1 MSSSASQVS
10 ILSGSGWH
18 EAIMIIG
25 LVGVA
30 AILFWG
36 VITMGRGGA
45 YNKNKSNKIM
55 RYRIIAQAV
64 VLLIFISLLWFR
76 QSA

>member
-1 MSSSASQVS
+1 MGSSASQVS
-10 ILSGSGWH
+10 ILSGSGWP

-36 VITMGRGGA
+36 VITMGQGGA

>member
-1 MSSSASQVS
+1 MNSSASQVS
-10 ILSGSGWH
+10 ILSGSGWP

>member
-1 MSSSASQVS
+1 VTSSFISSF
-10 ILSGSGWH
+10 GWS
-18 EAIMIIG
+18 EAVMIAG
-25 LVGVA
+25 LAGVA

-55 RYRIIAQAV
+55 RYRIIAQAA
-64 VLLIFISLLWFR
+64 VLLIFITLLWLR
-76 QSA
+76 RSA

>member
-1 MSSSASQVS
+1 MNPTDTSSSV
-10 ILSGSGWH
+10 LVFDGWQ
-18 EAIMIIG
+18 EAIMVVG
-25 LVGVA
+25 LAGVA
-30 AILFWG
+30 VILFWG

-55 RYRIIAQAV
+55 RYRIIAQAI
-64 VLLIFISLLWFR
+64 VLLIFISLLWMR

>member
-1 MSSSASQVS
+1 
-10 ILSGSGWH
+10 
-18 EAIMIIG
+18 MIIG
-25 LVGVA
+25 LICVA

-45 YNKNKSNKIM
+45 YNKSKSNKIM

-76 QSA
+76 QSAYKNRAEMLSA